1 MDEFAIPDLLNSN
14 IEGSGAEEGHEKTR
28 AKTTDI
34 CWYGYRPSIT
44 AALRLNLNGSPIE

>member
-14 IEGSGAEEGHEKTR
+14 IERSGAEEGHGKTS

-34 CWYGYRPSIT
+34 CRYGYRPSIT
-44 AALRLNLNGSPIE
+44 TALRFNLNGSPIE